1 VVRDGLLPLRNAAF
15 ALVLLI
21 LAAPSLL
28 VSAQDL
34 TFKIPPV
41 KSTLNIE
48 DQPVPVSAWGTIAQV
63 SNDREQ
69 SVFKLELIADLSGL
83 QQNITPILS
92 AKLNKSDR
100 CGERI
105 AIQRA
110 ELTPAVP
117 DATVVTHLH
126 YERWA
131 CTKLFGKQAAN
142 KLVAGNGVVQVT
154 LTPAVDDHKSLRLV
168 PEVGTIEADGSLGAL
183 LRSGPLGEM
192 LREKVRAALLSALQK
207 ATDFNATLPPTA
219 QNYASIQKA
228 EFKNLGSGSLG
239 VVLDGE
245 IRITSEQ
252 VRQLSAELKQ
262 RVAAHQ

>member
-1 VVRDGLLPLRNAAF
+1 MPLRIAICFFILF
-15 ALVLLI
+15 ALE
-21 LAAPSLL
+21 APWLPAT
-28 VSAQDL
+28 AQDL

-41 KSTLNIE
+41 KSTLSIE
-48 DQPVPVSAWGTIAQV
+48 DQPVPVSAWGTIAQI
-63 SNDREQ
+63 SHDRQQ
-69 SVFKLELIADLSGL
+69 SVFKLELVADLSGL

-105 AIQRA
+105 TIQHA
-110 ELTPAVP
+110 ELTPADPV
-117 DATVVTHLH
+117 AVVVTHLH

-142 KLVAGNGVVQVT
+142 KLVGGNGVVQVK

-183 LRSGPLGEM
+183 LRSGSLGEM
-192 LREKVRAALLSALQK
+192 LREKVRTALLSALQR

-219 QNYASIQKA
+219 QNYASIQNA
-228 EFKNLGSGSLG
+228 EFKNLGSGNLA

-252 VRQLSAELKQ
+252 VRQLSTELKQ
-262 RVAAHQ
+262 RVAAR